1 MPFDILPRL
10 GNTQPIQPL
19 MVLFSKLAA
28 IDSSLVHCIIGVED
42 EVIGDHAFT
51 KRLLCDADFVQ
62 APNGRHSG
70 ATLPL
75 QSFFQTILGK

>member
-1 MPFDILPRL
+1 MSSFIILH
-10 GNTQPIQPL
+10 Q

-28 IDSSLVHCIIGVED
+28 IDSSLVHCIIGAKD

-51 KRLLCDADFVQ
+51 KRLLCDADLVQ
-62 APNGRHSG
+62 VPNGRHSG

-75 QSFFQTILGK
+75 QSFFQTVLKEEK